1 MIVVGATAVA
11 GAVTVAVDWNTL
23 LASHN
28 EDREFDA
35 ISSFVPSIPQGHST
49 LSPARKQPT
58 RFEDY
63 QIGDTIYEQKRENE
77 LMLSSRARTYAL
89 HPACTV
95 NKH

>member
-1 MIVVGATAVA
+1 MLVVGATAVA

-49 LSPARKQPT
+49 LSPAARKQPT

-63 QIGDTIYEQKRENE
+63 QIGDTTVFMNKREKTN
-77 LMLSSRARTYAL
+77 
-89 HPACTV
+89 
-95 NKH
+95 